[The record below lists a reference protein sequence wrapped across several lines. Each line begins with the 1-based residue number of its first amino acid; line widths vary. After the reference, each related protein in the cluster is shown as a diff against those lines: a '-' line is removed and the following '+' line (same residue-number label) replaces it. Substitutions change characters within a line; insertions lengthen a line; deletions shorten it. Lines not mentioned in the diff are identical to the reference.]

1 MKTIAS
7 ATVTNNCNSNTQRN
21 GSAACIF
28 SPKPQISSIPGVS
41 PKEKFRYQIVLNG
54 KVLSSGL
61 SLEQA
66 LERVGLQTKG
76 VGS

>member
-1 MKTIAS
+1 MYFYIKPDVGILAQNAS
-7 ATVTNNCNSNTQRN
+7 ST
-21 GSAACIF
+21 CIF
-28 SPKPQISSIPGVS
+28 QQKPQIKSIPGIS
-41 PKEKFRYQIVLNG
+41 PKEKYRYHIVLNG